1 MAVCLLAAW
10 CLAGCPVSQVDSAR
24 QGAVPEQPGEQPE
37 TPRTPEPG
45 ATPALSIAGASTD
58 EGTGTL
64 AFVVTLSGA
73 ARGAVSVQYAT
84 ADGTATAGADYEE
97 ARGTLR
103 FPAGSAAPL
112 PIAVTVKDDTVA
124 EQTETFTVRLSN
136 AHGAQLANATAT
148 GTIRDDDTAVDTDDP
163 ASPDDTGDTADT
175 GDDYGDTQ
183 RAAATVMPATVAS
196 AQEPIAGH
204 LETAGD
210 VDYFRAVVDAGAT
223 VHAHI
228 DPATQPGNLRR
239 RAFVTIETG
248 GFNSL
253 NADGY
258 DAVAVGSTKTVFFR
272 VWTPGGAPRRYDLAI
287 WLSNADEPE
296 DPAFDIELTYSSASK
311 PSASQQSVFR
321 AAADHWERV
330 ITAGM
335 AAQFIFTANL
345 CRNGMTHPFGAF
357 VDDLHVDIRLAR
369 LDGPGNTLA
378 SAAICS
384 IRADGGLPW
393 AAVITIDSQDLDQFG
408 NDTLRLVALH
418 EIGHA
423 LGFGASAAWDG
434 LVRNSAQA
442 YERSNPGSTTLPDA
456 HFAGAAAVSAF
467 NEIASSYAHG
477 KVPVENDTGTHSE
490 SALDN
495 HWRESLL
502 GTELMST
509 VLSSSSEQLS
519 KITIAALADLG
530 YEVDYTL
537 AEPYTLPAGS
547 TLRLHLHDQVLRDQ
561 VHRGPLPGSAIPN
574 QQIPFI
580 P

>member
-24 QGAVPEQPGEQPE
+24 QGAVPEQ
-37 TPRTPEPG
+37 PG

-103 FPAGSAAPL
+103 FPAGSAAQL

-136 AHGAQLANATAT
+136 AHGAQLANAAAT

-163 ASPDDTGDTADT
+163 SGPDDTDDTGDTGDTEDTEDT

-183 RAAATVMPATVAS
+183 QAAATVVPATVAS

-204 LETAGD
+204 LETADD

-228 DPATQPGNLRR
+228 DPATQPANLLR

-272 VWTPGGAPRRYDLAI
+272 VWTPGSAPRRYDLAI
-287 WLSNADEPE
+287 WLSGADEPD
-296 DPAFDIELTYSSASK
+296 DPAFDIELTYSSANK
-311 PSASQQSVFR
+311 PSASQRSVFR

-335 AAQFIFTANL
+335 AAQFIFTSNL

-393 AAVITIDSQDLDQFG
+393 AAVITIDSQDIDQFG

-423 LGFGASAAWDG
+423 LGFGASAAWDD

-442 YERSNPGSTTLPDA
+442 HERSNPGSTTLPDA
-456 HFAGAAAVSAF
+456 HFAGAAAVGAF

-477 KVPVENDTGTHSE
+477 KVPVENDTGNHSA

-495 HWRESLL
+495 HWRESVL

-509 VLSSSSEQLS
+509 VLSSASEQLS

-530 YEVDYTL
+530 YDVDYTQ
-537 AEPYTLPAGS
+537 AEPFTLPGSSTLPASS
-547 TLRLHLHDQVLRDQ
+547 TLRLHLHDE